1 MRRLL
6 LLVFLLSSTVFA
18 QNKKA
23 IKEIKEHQKELNTQF
38 KTEGESPLT
47 EKDRKRFKALDFFE
61 IDLNYCVD
69 ATFIRTQDEV
79 SFKMKTS
86 TDRLP
91 EYVKYGELHFKLH
104 NQDLKLNVYQ
114 NVKLVEKAKYK
125 DYLFIPFT
133 DLTNGETTY
142 GGGRYIDFKKPT
154 QNNVVLDFNKSY
166 NPYCAYSGRY
176 SCPIPPIANHLLVEV
191 NAGVKKFNKH

>member
-1 MRRLL
+1 MKRLL
-6 LLVFLLSSTVFA
+6 LLVLLVSSTVFA
-18 QNKKA
+18 QNKEA

-47 EKDRKRFKALDFFE
+47 EKDRKHFKALDFFD
-61 IDLNYCVD
+61 IDLNFRVD
-69 ATFIRTQDEV
+69 ATFVRTKDEA

-114 NVKLVEKAKYK
+114 NVKLVQKEEYK

-133 DLTNGETTY
+133 DLTNGETSY
-142 GGGRYIDFKKPT
+142 GGGRYIDFKKPSKK
-154 QNNVVLDFNKSY
+154 NVILDFNKSY

-176 SCPIPPIANHLLVEV
+176 SCPIPPIENHLLVEV